1 MRFLAMAI
9 ALAVIGGC
17 GQKGPLYLPPKNGT
31 VVTRP
36 ATSAPP
42 PSGTSQQPGVSQ
54 QPGASPQTN
63 TPQQQ
68 PDKKDDDT
76 SSRPK

>member
-1 MRFLAMAI
+1 MKFTPVRFVSAALV
-9 ALAVIGGC
+9 LAVTGGC

-36 ATSAPP
+36 ATSGTPP
-42 PSGTSQQPGVSQ
+42 
-54 QPGASPQTN
+54 
-63 TPQQQ
+63 QQ
-68 PDKKDDDT
+68 PDATTQQPQAEPINTPPDKKEDNDT